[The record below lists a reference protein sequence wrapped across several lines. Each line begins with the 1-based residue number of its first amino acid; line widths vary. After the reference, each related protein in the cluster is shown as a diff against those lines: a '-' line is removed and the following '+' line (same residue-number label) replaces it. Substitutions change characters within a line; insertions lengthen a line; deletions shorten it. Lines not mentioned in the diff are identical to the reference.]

1 MVASE
6 SKPILLV
13 SNTAWNLA
21 HFRRPLIEGLVADGH
36 SIVAAAAPDGSEDR
50 LKALGVRFESLAI
63 RAGGLSPLAD
73 LSLLMKLARLIHR
86 ERPTRILTFTVKPN
100 VYGPLVARSS
110 GVPCIPTISGL
121 GSALIG
127 GGLLGTLVSGLFR
140 AALAS
145 VPRAVFQ
152 NADDR
157 DLFVTKGLIDR
168 DRTDL
173 VPGSGIDLTRF
184 SPAPAPSSVP
194 FTFLMIGRLLRDK
207 GVVEYAD
214 AGRLLRARGHN
225 VRLRLLGAL
234 GVDNPSAVPEAD
246 IARYVADETLEHLPP
261 IDDVRPAIAAAHA
274 VVLPSYREGVPMS
287 LLEASA
293 MARPLVATD
302 VAGCRDV
309 VADGVTGFLCPPRD
323 SAALADAMERVMA
336 LDPAGRDAMG
346 AAARARVERNFSR
359 ERVVEAYRRILAP

>member
-1 MVASE
+1 MVASV
-6 SKPILLV
+6 SPPVLLV

-21 HFRRPLIEGLVADGH
+21 HFRRPLIEALVADGRTV
-36 SIVAAAAPDGSEDR
+36 IAAAAPDGSEER
-50 LKALGVRFESLAI
+50 LTALGVRFVPLAI

-73 LSLLMKLARLIHR
+73 LSLLLALARLIRR
-86 ERPTRILTFTVKPN
+86 ERPADVLTFTVKPN
-100 VYGPLVARSS
+100 VYGPLAARAA

-127 GGLLGTLVSGLFR
+127 GGLLGALVAGLFR
-140 AALAS
+140 ASLAG
-145 VPRAVFQ
+145 VPCAVFQ

-157 DLFVTKGLIDR
+157 DLFVAKGLVAA
-168 DRTDL
+168 DRTAI
-173 VPGSGIDLTRF
+173 VPGSGVDLARF
-184 SPAPAPSSVP
+184 RPAPLPAGGP

-207 GVVEYAD
+207 GVVEYAE
-214 AGRLLRARGHN
+214 AARLLRAHGHQ

-246 IARYVADETLEHLPP
+246 IARYVADGLFEHLPQT
-261 IDDVRPAIAAAHA
+261 DDVRSAIAAAHA
-274 VVLPSYREGVPMS
+274 VVLPSYREGLPMS

-309 VADGVTGFLCPPRD
+309 VIDGETGFLCAPHD
-323 SAALADAMERVMA
+323 AAALADAMERMLA
-336 LDPAGRDAMG
+336 LDPARRAAMG
-346 AAARARVERNFSR
+346 AAARDRVERHFAR
-359 ERVVEAYRRILAP
+359 DVVVAAYRRILAA